1 MFLLACPLKWQGLA
15 GLGPILR
22 FSLRISTKTGIVH
35 LTGVREYPR
44 TTSEYTIRTPS
55 PDGQHDVN
63 AFLLP
68 VFFRRI
74 FFSRKILSAG
84 NKVGSGAFYQDV
96 HENGGTER
104 CFSRNLYWRLRLVP
118 GLPPVVTL
126 WANRLWGVLQSAQG
140 LQSLLTTALPKGR
153 PSAPQVTWPTV
164 SFTHHSVTDTR
175 PTRQHRHSKPCGPRL
190 HGFLRRARA
199 FLNFQTCQRKTS
211 HVQ

>member
-1 MFLLACPLKWQGLA
+1 MFLLDCLQKWQGLA
-15 GLGPILR
+15 DLR
-22 FSLRISTKTGIVH
+22 PFLHFSLRNSTKTGIVD

-55 PDGQHDVN
+55 PDGQHGVN

-68 VFFRRI
+68 VFFGQN
-74 FFSRKILSAG
+74 FFSRKTLSEG

-104 CFSRNLYWRLRLVP
+104 CFSRNLHWHLWLLP

-126 WANRLWGVLQSAQG
+126 WANRLWGALQSAQE
-140 LQSLLTTALPKGR
+140 LQSLPTTALPKGR
-153 PSAPQVTWPTV
+153 PSAPQVMWPTV
-164 SFTHHSVTDTR
+164 SFIHHSVTDTR
-175 PTRQHRHSKPCGPRL
+175 LTRQHQQSKPCGPRL
-190 HGFLRRARA
+190 HGFLRHARA
-199 FLNFQTCQRKTS
+199 LLNFQTCQGKTS